1 MDLLVGR
8 GPVEVAVLVGDVA
21 VQRSD
26 RRVDQLGHGELL
38 TFRVRPEAQ
47 RLCRRQPSMRR
58 SGRWPCP
65 AWRTRRAGATV
76 PTVTAPN
83 ASDRHSRGSAN
94 GLAAGAAPGGRAAAK
109 AQERARIAREWHHVV
124 AHPGRADGPARRSAT
139 GASGSRS
146 PSATPGRR
154 AGPTRA
160 WPKKKKKKKP
170 RADGGFEVSASEY
183 PAEGP
188 GADLRSGQEDQGR
201 AGRRRAAGPLGAAH
215 DPRVGRR
222 HRGRRGS
229 RRRRRGGG
237 AGRAARARGGAHGHP
252 HAGHGRPGR
261 DQGAHR
267 PARPAKDHHAD
278 HLRTGRVRPH
288 GAGERRC
295 RVPPEGHP
303 CPATSSRPSTR
314 WPRATP
320 RSPSS
325 CS

>member
-1 MDLLVGR
+1 M
-8 GPVEVAVLVGDVA
+8 VASRLA
-21 VQRSD
+21 N
-26 RRVDQLGHGELL
+26 
-38 TFRVRPEAQ
+38 TRPA
-47 RLCRRQPSMRR
+47 
-58 SGRWPCP
+58 
-65 AWRTRRAGATV
+65 ATR

-94 GLAAGAAPGGRAAAK
+94 GLEREQLLEAERAK
-109 AQERARIAREWHHVV
+109 AQERARIARELHDVV
-124 AHPGRADGPARRSAT
+124 AHRVGLMVLHAGLLRARAARGHRPQRQAGERGPPGPGRPAAGT
-139 GASGSRS
+139 GWWACASGSRCS
-146 PSATPGRR
+146 AGPSRPARGPTAASRCPPRSRPRGRR
-154 AGPTRA
+154 
-160 WPKKKKKKKP
+160 
-170 RADGGFEVSASEY
+170 
-183 PAEGP
+183 
-188 GADLRSGQEDQGR
+188 DLRSGQEDQGR

-237 AGRAARARGGAHGHP
+237 AGPAAPARGGAHGHP

-303 CPATSSRPSTR
+303 APATSSRPSTQ